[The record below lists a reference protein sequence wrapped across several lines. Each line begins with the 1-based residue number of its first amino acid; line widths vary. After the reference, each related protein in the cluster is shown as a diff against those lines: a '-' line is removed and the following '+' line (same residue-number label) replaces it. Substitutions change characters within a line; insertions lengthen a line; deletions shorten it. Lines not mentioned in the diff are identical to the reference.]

1 MTIRHA
7 ILLINSL
14 FLLIVVLLAG
24 FSYKSSNDFSAI
36 LAYVTGPAWDSADGA
51 MEGTIGLQQQIIA
64 INLMHDRPD
73 ERQKAQELLDE
84 GKAMADEALG
94 RMMAANLMSSA
105 EVAELKQQKQQ
116 FEIAREQLLQNLN
129 AAAQIAAF
137 EQVTGKLLDYL
148 DVMEEK
154 GDAKVEDQFVV
165 IESLNRSTHRWNL
178 LLTII
183 GIGLALG
190 VSWFCRNAILQPL
203 QQLSLSLKDLASGQ
217 GDLTVRL
224 SNNNHNEFDAIAQ
237 SFNLFVEKLARLIHE
252 VKRSNDEVA
261 DVSTT
266 IKTAIGTATQGVEVQ
281 QVETERVVSAISQ
294 MSTVLHALAFQA
306 SGASENAHVTKAA
319 MQTGVS
325 SVQGVEKVI
334 QKVHDLVAQANAQ
347 INQVQQDSA
356 GIVQMLEMIRNIADQ
371 TNLLALNAAI
381 EAARAGESGRGF
393 AVVAEEVRNLA
404 TRTQSSTGMIEQDIQ
419 KLTTSLQHAVQAMQQ
434 VNVESDVVAEQTIHT
449 LQTLQQVSDQL
460 DAMNRLN
467 DQVADS
473 TQQQGQAIA
482 DLSDSMQRIRQQG
495 HNTQQHSQ
503 HAQLSVQTLA
513 EHIDQLSQQL
523 NQFKC

>member
-14 FLLIVVLLAG
+14 FVVLVVLLAG
-24 FSYKSSNDFSAI
+24 FSYKSSRDFSNI

-73 ERQKAQELLDE
+73 GRQKAQELLDE

-94 RMMAANLMSSA
+94 RMIAANLMSSA
-105 EVAELKQQKQQ
+105 ETSELKQQKQA
-116 FEIAREQLLQNLN
+116 FEAAREQLLSNLSS
-129 AAAQIAAF
+129 AESIATF
-137 EQVTGKLLDYL
+137 EVETTKLLDYL
-148 DVMEEK
+148 EVMEEK
-154 GDAKVEDQFVV
+154 GDSKVEEQFAV
-165 IESLNRSTHRWNL
+165 IDELNRSTDRLNL
-178 LLTII
+178 MLSITGILL
-183 GIGLALG
+183 AAG
-190 VSWFCRNAILQPL
+190 VSWFCRKAILTPL
-203 QQLSLSLKDLASGQ
+203 TQLTTSLKDLASGQ

-224 SNNNHNEFDAIAQ
+224 STDHNNEFDAIAH
-237 SFNLFVEKLARLIHE
+237 SFNLFVEKIARLIRE
-252 VKRSNDEVA
+252 VKSSNAEVA
-261 DVSTT
+261 QVSST
-266 IKTAIGTATQGVEVQ
+266 IGNAIGTATQGVAVQ
-281 QVETERVVSAISQ
+281 QVETERVVTAISQ
-294 MSTVLHALAFQA
+294 MSTVLHTLADQA
-306 SGASENAHVTKAA
+306 SGASENAHVTKTA
-319 MQTGVS
+319 MQNGVD

-334 QKVHDLVAQANAQ
+334 QRVHDLVAQANAQ

-419 KLTTSLQHAVQAMQQ
+419 KLTTSLQHAVTAMQQ
-434 VNVESDVVAEQTIHT
+434 VNVESDMVAEQTVHT
-449 LQTLQQVSDQL
+449 LKTLEQVSVQL

-473 TQQQGQAIA
+473 TQQQGHAIA
-482 DLSDSMQRIRQQG
+482 DLSDSMQKIRQQG
-495 HNTQQHSQ
+495 QKTEQHSQ
-503 HAQLSVQTLA
+503 HAQVSMQSLT
-513 EHIDQLSQQL
+513 EHIEQLSQQL
-523 NQFKC
+523 NQFRC